1 MLGVSKVLVTDLP
14 SRFCRFQYQCGTYE
28 MAQELLKHYRMLTAN
43 DTSSNNTSKQLN
55 ALWGSLAC
63 CVRRAPGPAE

>member
-1 MLGVSKVLVTDLP
+1 
-14 SRFCRFQYQCGTYE
+14 
-28 MAQELLKHYRMLTAN
+28 MAQELLKHYRVLTAN
-43 DTSSNNTSKQLN
+43 DTSANNTGKQLN